1 MRGKCV
7 FYYLM
12 LSGIFF
18 SHFIIAGRKPF
29 AAEAPG
35 TGESAGC
42 LVALDTAG
50 RSLGPCPLVHTDVKA
65 EISGVLS
72 RVTVRQDFQNLFKEP
87 IEAIYAFPLPQ
98 NAAVDDMTILIGS
111 RTIRGIIRRREEA
124 RAIYEQAR
132 AQGQQAALLEQERPN
147 IFSQHLANI
156 LPGQNIEIVISY
168 VETLKYENDGYKFV
182 FPMVI
187 GPRYIPGMPIGREAG
202 GWSMDTHKVPDASRV
217 TPPVTPPGTRTGH
230 DISIEVSIDSGVAF
244 TNLRSTHH
252 EMAVLRRD
260 THSAL
265 VQLADRVTIPNKDFI
280 LSYDVAGATMQDG
293 LVTHRLGA
301 DGYFML
307 ILQPPRSF
315 VPAEVVPKELVFV
328 LDTSGSMQGFP
339 IEKAK
344 ETMKLALD
352 GLYPQD
358 TFNLITFSGDTRIL
372 FPQPVPATTANLAR
386 ALALLDSSQG
396 NGGTEMMRAIR
407 AALEPADEQGH
418 VRIVCFMT
426 DGLVG
431 NDMEIISEVQKHPN
445 ARVFAFGIGTSPN
458 RFLLDKIAEEG
469 RGAVEYVTLAGD
481 AAAAAL
487 RFHERIRNPL
497 LTDIKLEWSGV
508 PVADIYPK
516 RIPDLFSA
524 EPVVICGRYARGG
537 NSLLRLRGK
546 SGSDDFVRD
555 LRIPLPENEPQH
567 EVLAKLWARKR
578 IDAIMAEDFA
588 GMQKGNPRAD
598 VREAI
603 IELGLRHRLMT
614 QFTSFVAVEE
624 RMVTEGGQPKR
635 IEVPVE
641 MPEGVSY
648 RGVFGVAGIVSIPR
662 YVAPS
667 AGGVVGG
674 VVGGVSG
681 GILGGAPPPPPP
693 PPPPNPRKVA
703 PMSVGGNVQ
712 ESKILLRVDPVY
724 PEAARRA
731 RVSGIVMVEISVDE
745 NGNVAQARVIR
756 GHPLL
761 DEAAVNA
768 VKQWKYSPTLLNGV
782 PIPVVATATVVFNP
796 SDPST
801 LNGRPS
807 ARSRLD
813 PAVSQAIAR
822 FKTGQAA
829 GAGEKLFIRNGAAE
843 VELTMDQR
851 SDQVMA
857 QLRALGFEVVAW
869 PESSA
874 IAIGRIAI
882 DKLES
887 VLGLPAVR
895 YIAPHYR

>member
-1 MRGKCV
+1 
-7 FYYLM
+7 M

-29 AAEAPG
+29 AAEAAG
-35 TGESAGC
+35 TWESAGC
-42 LVALDTAG
+42 LVAIDTTG

-72 RVTVRQDFQNLFKEP
+72 RVTVRQDFQNLIKDP

-132 AQGQQAALLEQERPN
+132 AQGQQAALLEQQRPN

-156 LPGQNIEIVISY
+156 LPGQNIEIEISY

-187 GPRYIPGMPIGREAG
+187 GARYIPGMPIGREGG
-202 GWSMDTHKVPDASRV
+202 GWSMDTHKVPDASRI
-217 TPPVTPPGTRTGH
+217 TPPVTPQGTRAGH
-230 DISIEVSIDSGVAF
+230 DISIEVSIDSGVPF
-244 TNLRSTHH
+244 TNLRSTQH
-252 EMAVLRRD
+252 EIAVQRRD

-265 VQLADRVTIPNKDFI
+265 VQLADRATIPNKDFI
-280 LSYDVAGATMQDG
+280 LSYEVAGATMQDG
-293 LVTHRLGA
+293 LVTHRLGE

-344 ETMKLALD
+344 ETMKLALN

-372 FPQPVPATTANLAR
+372 FPQPVPATAANLAR

-445 ARVFAFGIGTSPN
+445 ARVFAFGIGPSPN

-497 LTDIKLEWSGV
+497 LTDIKLEWGGV

-516 RIPDLFSA
+516 RLPDLFSA

-537 NSLLRLRGK
+537 NSMLRLRDK

-555 LRIPLPENEPQH
+555 LRIPLPEIEPRH

-588 GMQKGNPRAD
+588 GMQQGNPRPD

-603 IELGLRHRLMT
+603 IELGLSHRLMT

-624 RMVTEGGQPKR
+624 QMVTEGGQPKR

-648 RGVFGVAGIVSIPR
+648 QGVFGVSGIVSNPR
-662 YVAPS
+662 YVTPY

-674 VVGGVSG
+674 AVGGAVGGVVAGVPG
-681 GILGGAPPPPPP
+681 GILGGAPPPPPLP
-693 PPPPNPRKVA
+693 PYPRKVE
-703 PMSVGGNVQ
+703 PMRVGGNVQ
-712 ESKILLRVDPVY
+712 ESKILLRVDPIY
-724 PEAARRA
+724 PEAARTA
-731 RVSGIVMVEISVDE
+731 RVSGIVMVEVSIDE
-745 NGNVAQARVIR
+745 NGNVAQVRVIK

-761 DEAAVNA
+761 DEAAATA

-782 PIPVVATATVVFNP
+782 PIPVIATATVVFKP
-796 SDPST
+796 SDSST

-807 ARSRLD
+807 GPSRLD

-822 FKTGQAA
+822 LKTGQAA

-843 VELTMDQR
+843 VELTMDHR

-857 QLRALGFEVVAW
+857 QLRTLGFEVVSW
-869 PESSA
+869 PQSST
-874 IAIGRIAI
+874 IAVGRIAI

-887 VLGLPAVR
+887 LLGVAAVR

>member
-7 FYYLM
+7 FNCLM

-18 SHFIIAGRKPF
+18 SHFVIAGRKPF
-29 AAEAPG
+29 AAEAAG

-42 LVALDTAG
+42 LVALDTTG
-50 RSLGPCPLVHTDVKA
+50 RYLGPCPLVHTDAKA

-72 RVTVRQDFQNLFKEP
+72 RVTVRQDFQNLFKDP
-87 IEAIYAFPLPQ
+87 IEAIYAFPLSQ
-98 NAAVDDMTILIGS
+98 NAAVDDMTILIGR

-168 VETLKYENDGYKFV
+168 VEVLKYENDGYKFV

-202 GWSMDTHKVPDASRV
+202 GWSMDTHKVPDASRI
-217 TPPVTPPGTRTGH
+217 TPPVTPQGTRTGH
-230 DISIEVSIDSGVAF
+230 DISVEVSMDSGVPF
-244 TNLRSTHH
+244 SNLRSTHH
-252 EMAVLRRD
+252 EIAVLRRD

-265 VQLADRVTIPNKDFI
+265 VQLADRATIPNTDFI
-280 LSYDVAGATMQDG
+280 LSYNVAGATMQDG

-315 VPAEVVPKELVFV
+315 APAEVVPKELVFV

-358 TFNLITFSGDTRIL
+358 TFNIITFSGDTRIL
-372 FPQPVPATTANLAR
+372 FPQPVPATAANLAR

-396 NGGTEMMRAIR
+396 SGGTEMMRALR

-445 ARVFAFGIGTSPN
+445 ARVFAFGIGAAPN

-487 RFHERIRNPL
+487 RFYERIRNPL
-497 LTDIKLEWSGV
+497 LTDIKIEWSGV

-524 EPVVICGRYARGG
+524 EPVVICGRYTRGG
-537 NSLLRLRGK
+537 NSLLRLRGR

-567 EVLAKLWARKR
+567 EVLAKLWARSR
-578 IDAIMAEDFA
+578 IDATMAEDLA

-641 MPEGVSY
+641 MPEGTSY
-648 RGVFGVAGIVSIPR
+648 RGVFGVAGMVSIPR
-662 YVAPS
+662 YVAPLS
-667 AGGVVGG
+667 GGVVGG
-674 VVGGVSG
+674 AVGKVSG
-681 GILGGAPPPPPP
+681 GILGGTPPPPPP
-693 PPPPNPRKVA
+693 LPPNRRKVA

-712 ESKILLRVDPVY
+712 ESKILLRVDPLY

-731 RVSGIVMVEISVDE
+731 RVSGIVMLEISVDE
-745 NGNVAQARVIR
+745 NGNVAQARVIK

-761 DEAAVNA
+761 DEAAINA
-768 VKQWKYSPTLLNGV
+768 VKQWKYSPTLLNGEPV
-782 PIPVVATATVVFNP
+782 PVVATVTVMFNP
-796 SDPST
+796 SDLST
-801 LNGRPS
+801 LSGRPS
-807 ARSRLD
+807 GPLRLD

-829 GAGEKLFIRNGAAE
+829 SAGERLFIRNGTAE
-843 VELTMDQR
+843 VELTMDRR
-851 SDQVMA
+851 SDQVAA
-857 QLRALGFEVVAW
+857 QLRSLGFEVFSW
-869 PESSA
+869 PASST

-887 VLGLPAVR
+887 LLGLAVVR